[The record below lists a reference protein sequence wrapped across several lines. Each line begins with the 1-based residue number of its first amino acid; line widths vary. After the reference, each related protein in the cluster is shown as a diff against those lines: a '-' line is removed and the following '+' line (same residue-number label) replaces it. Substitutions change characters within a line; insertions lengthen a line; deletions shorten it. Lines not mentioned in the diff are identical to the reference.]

1 MCSFNLFNMFF
12 FSFLQC
18 HTFVEEHEELV
29 EKYWHS
35 DFAKNKGTDFF
46 LWLCI
51 ENVKGWFSKLDALY

>member
-1 MCSFNLFNMFF
+1 MF

-35 DFAKNKGTDFF
+35 DFAKDKGTDFF